1 MNVAT
6 NEEIAKVIIKVG
18 AVIAGSDG
26 LQENEKAALISFAT
40 ERSGLSLG
48 VIEDQVSAA
57 SAGLGSITDSD
68 ITTLRSLG
76 NAQIGRLLHEGLQK
90 IAGADGNL
98 SEKETASLKS
108 VWARLA

>member
-1 MNVAT
+1 MNVVT

-26 LQENEKAALISFAT
+26 LEAHEKAALVSFAT
-40 ERSGLSLG
+40 ERSRLPLS
-48 VIEDQVSAA
+48 VIESQVSAA
-57 SAGLGSITDSD
+57 SAGLESITDSD
-68 ITTLRSLG
+68 ITTLKSLG

-98 SEKETASLKS
+98 SEKETAALKS

>member
-48 VIEDQVSAA
+48 VIEGQVSAA

-68 ITTLRSLG
+68 ITTLKSLG

-98 SEKETASLKS
+98 SEKETATLKS